1 MLKTFTLNKRIDKQI
16 SQTTGVVTFYITDEY
31 GDSREIVGETFLDMN
46 MQPQGISSKNKR
58 ELPLIEGLFRLGLKE
73 TISIEFKHY
82 NDLYNR
88 ELDKTANQVAYD
100 TVMEFKN
107 TESVITKLSKHFL
120 PLYVFLNK
128 KIT

>member
-107 TESVITKLSKHFL
+107 TESVITKLSKHF
-120 PLYVFLNK
+120 
-128 KIT
+128 